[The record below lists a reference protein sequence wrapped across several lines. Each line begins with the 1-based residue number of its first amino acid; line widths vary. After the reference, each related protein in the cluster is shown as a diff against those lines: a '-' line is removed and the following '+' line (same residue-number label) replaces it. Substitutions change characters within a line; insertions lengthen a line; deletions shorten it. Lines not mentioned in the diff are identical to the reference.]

1 MAISTKLTSSKGS
14 ISLRRNFSKQVGA
27 TDAET
32 GAVHR
37 MLFHTKTFRVN
48 VVDEV
53 ASVGIAV
60 SSTSS
65 FRVRHK
71 WISQPLE
78 DSFSVVS
85 PPIKVLTTL
94 LPILSPT
101 FVNKKTAQVELCGA
115 LKNVVALAA
124 GFAASMAP

>member
-1 MAISTKLTSSKGS
+1 
-14 ISLRRNFSKQVGA
+14 
-27 TDAET
+27 
-32 GAVHR
+32 

-71 WISQPLE
+71 WISQLE